1 MPTGIGEALPNA
13 VRNPNSRL
21 GCAMPNCAMPNID
34 HSSLAVHQEVVDA
47 YFREESPLW
56 GAIYEREGIFETI
69 HQERLRLTLAMVD
82 GLRLPLNTR
91 VLDVG
96 CGAGLA
102 TVALARR
109 ALTVDAIDPVGAM
122 TQATRKRAAA
132 ACVKARV
139 AVQEGDVHALPF
151 ADGTFALVVALGV
164 LPWLP
169 KVGPPLR
176 EMSRVLQPGGYLIA
190 TVDTHWQLRQFFD
203 PLKNPLLL
211 GPRSLVGSFLR
222 RRLVPCRGLC
232 PQVTRLREFKRELV
246 AQSLELR
253 SGYTVGFGPFT
264 FFNRQILPPS
274 VGLRLNNRLQCMA
287 NEGTPALRSSGSQF
301 LVLAKKPSTSDPK
314 APCDFFQLDRRLQ
327 PCPRSTLH
335 ASQP

>member
-1 MPTGIGEALPNA
+1 LPTRISEAIPNA
-13 VRNPNSRL
+13 VRNPCNKL
-21 GCAMPNCAMPNID
+21 GCAMPDID
-34 HSSLAVHQEVVDA
+34 HSSLAVHQRALDA

-109 ALTVDAIDPVGAM
+109 VLTVDAIDRVGAM
-122 TQATRKRAAA
+122 TQATRRRAAA
-132 ACVKARV
+132 ACVKTRV
-139 AVQEGDVHALPF
+139 AVQVGDAHALPF
-151 ADGTFALVVALGV
+151 PDGTFALVVALGV

-169 KVGPPLR
+169 KIEPPLR
-176 EMSRVLQPGGYLIA
+176 EMSRVLRPGGYLIA
-190 TVDTHWQLRQFFD
+190 TVDMHWQLRQFFD

-222 RRLVPCRGLC
+222 RRLVSCRGVR

-246 AQSLELR
+246 AQGLELQ

-274 VGLRLNNRLQCMA
+274 VGLRLNNRLQSMA
-287 NEGTPALRSSGSQF
+287 NAGTPALRSSGSQF
-301 LVLAKKPSTSDPK
+301 LMLAKKPSTSDPK
-314 APCDFFQLDRRLQ
+314 APCDFSRLDRQLQ
-327 PCPRSTLH
+327 PCPRSTLR
-335 ASQP
+335 ATQP

>member
-1 MPTGIGEALPNA
+1 MRISEAIPNT
-13 VRNPNSRL
+13 VRSPCNKL
-21 GCAMPNCAMPNID
+21 GCAMPDID
-34 HSSLAVHQEVVDA
+34 HSSLAVHQRVLDA
-47 YFREESPLW
+47 YFREESPVW

-102 TVALARR
+102 TIALARR
-109 ALTVDAIDPVGAM
+109 ELTVDAIDPVGAM
-122 TQATRKRAAA
+122 TQATRRRAAA

-139 AVQEGDVHALPF
+139 AVQEGDAHALPF
-151 ADGTFALVVALGV
+151 PDGTFALVVALGV

-169 KVGPPLR
+169 KIEPPLR
-176 EMSRVLQPGGYLIA
+176 EMSRVLHPGGYLIA

-222 RRLVPCRGLC
+222 RRLVSCRGVR

-246 AQSLELR
+246 AQGLELQ

-264 FFNRQILPPS
+264 FFNRQILSPS
-274 VGLRLNNRLQCMA
+274 VGLRLNSRLQSMA
-287 NEGTPALRSSGSQF
+287 NAGTPALRSSGSQF
-301 LVLAKKPSTSDPK
+301 LVLAKKLSTSDPK
-314 APCDFFQLDRRLQ
+314 APCDFSQFDR
-327 PCPRSTLH
+327 
-335 ASQP
+335 